1 VKYLPLIWSGL
12 WRRPARAAFTMASLA
27 VGFLLFGLLEGV
39 DTAFGAAVQRQR
51 LDRLLTDPRFG
62 EPPLPLT
69 YAERIESV
77 PGVTKVVWTQFL
89 FGSYR
94 QPTNGVLVIATEPAR
109 FFNVRN
115 EYLTSPEHL
124 QALQG
129 TRTGLIVLESLAAR
143 LGWKVGDKITLQT
156 PMPQRDGNTNWT
168 FDIVGTLTIPTNPGQ
183 VGFALANYEYLD
195 EARASGRG
203 TVRRFVLRID
213 DPRRSVEVSRSIDA
227 LFENSPAPT
236 RTLTENEIAQAQL
249 ASVGD
254 VRLIARAIIAAV
266 FFAIAFL
273 AGNTILQSV
282 RERTSELGTLKALGY
297 ADRTVLLL
305 VISEALALCLCA
317 AVIGLGAALALFP
330 LISQSLPDLS
340 WFVGTARMSTSVV
353 VVGLLFATGLALL
366 SAAIPAWHATRLK
379 VVDAL
384 AAR

>member
-1 VKYLPLIWSGL
+1 MKYLPLIWSGL

-62 EPPLPLT
+62 EPPLPVT
-69 YAERIESV
+69 YAERIEKV
-77 PGVTKVVWTQFL
+77 PGVAKVVWTQFL
-89 FGSYR
+89 FGFYR
-94 QPTNGVLVIATEPAR
+94 EPNNGVLVITTEPAR
-109 FFNVRN
+109 FFSVRN

-124 QALQG
+124 QALQR
-129 TRTGLIVLESLAAR
+129 TRTGLIVLESMATR
-143 LGWKVGDKITLQT
+143 FGWKVGDKITLQT
-156 PMPQRDGNTNWT
+156 QMPQRDGSTNWT

-183 VGFALANYEYLD
+183 MGFGLANYEYLD
-195 EARASGRG
+195 EARASDRG

-213 DPRRSVEVSRSIDA
+213 DPGRSVEVSRSIDA

-254 VRLIARAIIAAV
+254 VRLIARAVIAAV

-282 RERTSELGTLKALGY
+282 RERTSELGTLKALGFS
-297 ADRTVLLL
+297 DRTVLLL
-305 VISEALALCLCA
+305 VISEALVLCLCA
-317 AVIGLGAALALFP
+317 AVIGLSASLALFP
-330 LISQSLPDLS
+330 LISQALPNLS
-340 WFVGTARMSTSVV
+340 WFVGTARMSTSVI

-366 SAAIPAWHATRLK
+366 SAAIPAWRATRLK

-384 AAR
+384 AAQ